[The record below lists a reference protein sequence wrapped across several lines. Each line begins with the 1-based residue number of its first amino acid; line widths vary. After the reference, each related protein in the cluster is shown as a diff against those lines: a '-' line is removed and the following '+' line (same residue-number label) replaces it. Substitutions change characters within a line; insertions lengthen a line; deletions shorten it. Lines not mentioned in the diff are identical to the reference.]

1 MRTGSARSP
10 TNSSSESSSAS
21 TCPRRSAPAHSP
33 RAVRRRHLPHQLSV
47 LIFQIHHFRGATPV
61 QTMDAFTAALLSV
74 CAPAERSCECQH
86 SRAIKVIGLCFYLSA
101 PHLSSIGSA
110 VDGVVSRGKTK
121 RIEFR
126 ISPPP
131 TDNTALQLTEFG
143 QQFMSFF
150 RAYQVTFRWLT
161 RLRLKS
167 LAFGD
172 SDITD
177 LIRACDKL
185 RFFNMRFCRL
195 VNHGSALKIDTPC
208 SGLQELEF
216 MHFLCKEIELICVPK
231 LRTVLCHSWFYKN
244 PPLRLG
250 YVPELRKISLDC
262 EAKVWPVPFLLSEC
276 LSSSAMNLLK
286 LHLNFRHKMVKL
298 ISTDHI
304 NFFCTHI
311 ICSSSLLI
319 SAVYLCSSSWCRYGF
334 SRNIRSSSLLYSEIC
349 PMCPFWYLP

>member
-1 MRTGSARSP
+1 SRPDPRRRWEVAASGASRRLVRARVSIHQSASQSRPWTWSRRPSSSASPEMRTGSARSP

-185 RFFNMRFCRL
+185 RSLSLCTFCAR
-195 VNHGSALKIDTPC
+195 
-208 SGLQELEF
+208 
-216 MHFLCKEIELICVPK
+216 
-231 LRTVLCHSWFYKN
+231 R
-244 PPLRLG
+244 
-250 YVPELRKISLDC
+250 
-262 EAKVWPVPFLLSEC
+262 
-276 LSSSAMNLLK
+276 LSSSA
-286 LHLNFRHKMVKL
+286 
-298 ISTDHI
+298 SP
-304 NFFCTHI
+304 
-311 ICSSSLLI
+311 S
-319 SAVYLCSSSWCRYGF
+319 
-334 SRNIRSSSLLYSEIC
+334 
-349 PMCPFWYLP
+349 